1 MDRSAEGH
9 NAIPLQPR
17 DPRRLGAY
25 EVIGRLGRGGQG
37 AVFLGTSP
45 EGTQVAI
52 KLLHPELAQDA
63 KARARFVREVA
74 AAKRVARFCTA
85 QVLDA
90 DVEGDRPYIVSEYVP
105 GRSLYDLIKESGP
118 LSGAPLERLA
128 IGTATALVAIHQAG
142 VVHRDLKPHNVLIGP
157 DGPRVIDFGIAKALD
172 TTATVSSRIVGTP
185 AYMAPEQIRG
195 ETVGPATDVFAWAAT
210 IVFAA
215 SGAPPFGSDAI
226 SVVVSR
232 ILLEEPRL
240 GDLPAPIRALVAG
253 CLQKDPADRLTA
265 SALLLHL
272 LGGGGQEARPQEPRT
287 EVLPPVETMADAGPA
302 TVPADLLEHAATV
315 AAYRTP
321 PHGTALAGNPQPGT
335 TAFPKTPVGAP
346 KTPVG
351 THKPPV
357 GAPKTPVGSH
367 NPPVELRATAA
378 EAPTAPVTAQGTPDS
393 GGRTP
398 YIGAAGQAAG
408 AGAPYFGAAAETPGA
423 GLPYLGA
430 GEPTSPALSGISG
443 TARGRWSGLSRG
455 RRALAAA
462 SAAFVAAA
470 AVVSAIALTSNADD
484 RHGQQTGYQPQG
496 TQSSVSPSKSRRT
509 YGGVPVHPATSHT
522 TDRSPT
528 PTDSE
533 PSNSSEPSTPTS
545 PDPSS
550 SGGTTHT
557 PGGGTHTPGGGSTH
571 TPGGGTHTPGGGT
584 THTPGGGSSP
594 GSGATHGS
602 GSGGGSGGGKTSGS
616 GVTGGGAGSHASP
629 AAHSGATT
637 SAGGR

>member
-1 MDRSAEGH
+1 MRTAVDH
-9 NAIPLQPR
+9 NASPLQPR

-25 EVIGRLGRGGQG
+25 DVIGRLGRGGQG
-37 AVFLGTSP
+37 AVFLGTSS
-45 EGTQVAI
+45 EGTRVAI

-63 KARARFVREVA
+63 NARARFVREVT

-215 SGAPPFGSDAI
+215 TGAPPFGSDAI

-232 ILLEEPRL
+232 ILLEEPKL

-272 LGGGGQEARPQEPRT
+272 LGGGQEARPQEPRT

-321 PHGTALAGNPQPGT
+321 PMGTAMPGT
-335 TAFPKTPVGAP
+335 PHPGTPHRGAAAATHKTPVGAPKTPVGAP

-357 GAPKTPVGSH
+357 GAPKPPVGAPE
-367 NPPVELRATAA
+367 PPAGIRATAA
-378 EAPTAPVTAQGTPDS
+378 EAPTAPVTAHGMPD
-393 GGRTP
+393 P
-398 YIGAAGQAAG
+398 G
-408 AGAPYFGAAAETPGA
+408 AGAWTARFGATGETPGA
-423 GLPYLGA
+423 RTPHPGA
-430 GEPTSPALSGISG
+430 GEQTSPVLPDVYG
-443 TARGRWSGLSRG
+443 TAGTGRGRWSGLSRG

-462 SAAFVAAA
+462 GAAFVAAA
-470 AVVSAIALTSNADD
+470 AIVSAIALTSNADD
-484 RHGQQTGYQPQG
+484 HSGQRTDYQPQG
-496 TQSSVSPSKSRRT
+496 TQSHASPSDTRRT
-509 YGGVPVHPATSHT
+509 YGGAPVHPVTTHTPSHT
-522 TDRSPT
+522 PT

-533 PSNSSEPSTPTS
+533 PSTS
-545 PDPSS
+545 PDPSTSTSPSTGS
-550 SGGTTHT
+550 SGSATPTPGGGTSHTPGGGATHT
-557 PGGGTHTPGGGSTH
+557 PGGGA
-571 TPGGGTHTPGGGT
+571 THTPGGGT
-584 THTPGGGSSP
+584 TPGSGKTPGG
-594 GSGATHGS
+594 GATHGS
-602 GSGGGSGGGKTSGS
+602 GSGGGTGTGGSGSTGGGK
-616 GVTGGGAGSHASP
+616 ASHAAP
-629 AAHSGATT
+629 DAHSGATT
-637 SAGGR
+637 SAEGR

>member
-1 MDRSAEGH
+1 MDRTAGDHSAS
-9 NAIPLQPR
+9 PLQPR

-25 EVIGRLGRGGQG
+25 DVIGRLGRGGQG

-63 KARARFVREVA
+63 NARARFVREVT

-215 SGAPPFGSDAI
+215 KGAPPFGSDAI

-232 ILLEEPRL
+232 ILLEEPEL

-253 CLQKDPADRLTA
+253 CLQKDPTDRLTA

-272 LGGGGQEARPQEPRT
+272 LGGGGQEARPQEPHT
-287 EVLPPVETMADAGPA
+287 EVLPAVETMADAGPA

-321 PHGTALAGNPQPGT
+321 PQGTAMPGT
-335 TAFPKTPVGAP
+335 PHPGAAAATHKTPVGAP
-346 KTPVG
+346 KPPVG
-351 THKPPV
+351 APMTHKPPV
-357 GAPKTPVGSH
+357 GAPKPPVGAPE
-367 NPPVELRATAA
+367 PPAGIRATAA
-378 EAPTAPVTAQGTPDS
+378 ETPTAPVTAHGMPDPGAGAWTANFGATGQTPGT
-393 GGRTP
+393 RTP
-398 YIGAAGQAAG
+398 Y
-408 AGAPYFGAAAETPGA
+408 
-423 GLPYLGA
+423 A
-430 GEPTSPALSGISG
+430 GESTSPVLPDAYG
-443 TARGRWSGLSRG
+443 TAGTTRGRWSGLSRG

-462 SAAFVAAA
+462 GAAFVAAA
-470 AVVSAIALTSNADD
+470 AIVSAIALTSNADD
-484 RHGQQTGYQPQG
+484 HSGQRTGYQPQG
-496 TQSSVSPSKSRRT
+496 TQSQVSPSETRKT
-509 YGGVPVHPATSHT
+509 YGGVPAHPAASHT
-522 TDRSPT
+522 PSHTPT

-533 PSNSSEPSTPTS
+533 PSTS
-545 PDPSS
+545 PDPSTSTSPSTGS
-550 SGGTTHT
+550 SGSATPTPGGGTSHT
-557 PGGGTHTPGGGSTH
+557 PGGGASHTPGGGASH
-571 TPGGGTHTPGGGT
+571 TPGGGKTPGGGT
-584 THTPGGGSSP
+584 TP

-602 GSGGGSGGGKTSGS
+602 GSGGGTGTGGSGSTGGGK
-616 GVTGGGAGSHASP
+616 ASNAAP
-629 AAHSGATT
+629 DAHSGATT
-637 SAGGR
+637 SAEGR

>member
-1 MDRSAEGH
+1 MDRTAADH

-25 EVIGRLGRGGQG
+25 DVIGRLGRGGQG

-63 KARARFVREVA
+63 NARARFVREVT

-215 SGAPPFGSDAI
+215 TGAPPFGSDAI

-232 ILLEEPRL
+232 ILLEEPAL
-240 GDLPAPIRALVAG
+240 GDLPASLRALVAG

-265 SALLLHL
+265 SALLLYL
-272 LGGGGQEARPQEPRT
+272 LGGGQEARPQEPHT
-287 EVLPPVETMADAGPA
+287 EVLPAVDETMADAGPA

-321 PHGTALAGNPQPGT
+321 PMGT
-335 TAFPKTPVGAP
+335 TMPGAAAATHKTPVGAP
-346 KTPVG
+346 KTPAG

-357 GAPKTPVGSH
+357 GAPKPPVGAPV
-367 NPPVELRATAA
+367 PPAGIRTGAA
-378 EAPTAPVTAQGTPDS
+378 DAPTAPVTAQGMPDP
-393 GGRTP
+393 GRWTAHL
-398 YIGAAGQAAG
+398 GAAG
-408 AGAPYFGAAAETPGA
+408 ETPGA
-423 GLPYLGA
+423 RTPYAGA
-430 GEPTSPALSGISG
+430 GEPTSLSG
-443 TARGRWSGLSRG
+443 TAARGRWSGLSRG

-462 SAAFVAAA
+462 GAAVVAAA
-470 AVVSAIALTSNADD
+470 AIVSAIALTSNADD
-484 RHGQQTGYQPQG
+484 HSGQRTGYQPQG
-496 TQSSVSPSKSRRT
+496 TQSHSSPSQTRRT
-509 YGGVPVHPATSHT
+509 YGGVPVHPEPSHT
-522 TDRSPT
+522 SSWTPT

-533 PSNSSEPSTPTS
+533 PSTS
-545 PDPSS
+545 PDPSTSPTPSTGS
-550 SGGTTHT
+550 SGSTTPT
-557 PGGGTHTPGGGSTH
+557 PGGGTH

-584 THTPGGGSSP
+584 HTPGGGATHTPGGGTTP
-594 GSGATHGS
+594 GSGGGATHGS
-602 GSGGGSGGGKTSGS
+602 GSGVGTGTGGSGS
-616 GVTGGGAGSHASP
+616 TGGGKASHAAP
-629 AAHSGATT
+629 DAHSGATT
-637 SAGGR
+637 SAGGQ